1 LFKTYVDYDGA
12 KVYDAYHQQAPKT
25 HSERIEFVQ
34 NNAPK
39 IVAGLTMLEK
49 FFETLKKDAV
59 DELMLLKNNVRIP
72 N

>member
-1 LFKTYVDYDGA
+1 VDYDGA
-12 KVYDAYHQQAPKT
+12 KVYDAYQEQTPKT

-39 IVAGLTMLEK
+39 VVAGLTMLEK
-49 FFETLKKDAV
+49 FFDVLKKDAV
-59 DELMLLKNNVRIP
+59 DELMLMKKNLKIP

>member
-1 LFKTYVDYDGA
+1 MPP
-12 KVYDAYHQQAPKT
+12 KV
-25 HSERIEFVQ
+25 
-34 NNAPK
+34 
-39 IVAGLTMLEK
+39 VAGLTMLEK

>member
-1 LFKTYVDYDGA
+1 MDYDGA
-12 KVYDAYHQQAPKT
+12 KVYDAYQKQTPKT

-49 FFETLKKDAV
+49 FFEALKKDAV

-72 N
+72 I